1 MGSCASVHKDDVGL
15 PKKQQLLNA
24 SSPPSKDGTKAVDG
38 APVGD
43 VLVDLKR
50 KIEGFG
56 PSRTPDS
63 GSKDEMFFES
73 QPWLDSD
80 CEDDFYSINGD
91 FTPSR
96 GSTPV
101 HQPRAQTVMSN
112 VFLPDNAAQSP
123 NSSEASPTGRR
134 KLADLLQE
142 ATRNDTG
149 ESAAAAAAGEP
160 DSSKSGQQAV
170 APAAGKS
177 VSEPSSGCS
186 TEATPVREAR
196 TRKERAWYS
205 GRCCLPTFVHSLA
218 LDDEGRQK
226 TGPGPCAV

>member
-1 MGSCASVHKDDVGL
+1 MAVPVRANDGPKLELPGTWATPDSPRTPGVDD
-15 PKKQQLLNA
+15 A
-24 SSPPSKDGTKAVDG
+24 KAVAG

-43 VLVDLKR
+43 VLVDLRR

-63 GSKDEMFFES
+63 
-73 QPWLDSD
+73 
-80 CEDDFYSINGD
+80 D

-112 VFLPDNAAQSP
+112 VFLPDNAARSP

-149 ESAAAAAAGEP
+149 ETAAAAAGEA
-160 DSSKSGQQAV
+160 D
-170 APAAGKS
+170 
-177 VSEPSSGCS
+177 
-186 TEATPVREAR
+186 VREQGQPHA
-196 TRKERAWYS
+196 
-205 GRCCLPTFVHSLA
+205 
-218 LDDEGRQK
+218 
-226 TGPGPCAV
+226 

>member
-1 MGSCASVHKDDVGL
+1 MGSCASVHKEDVGL
-15 PKKQQLLNA
+15 PKKQLLA
-24 SSPPSKDGTKAVDG
+24 SSSPPSKDGKAVDG

-56 PSRTPDS
+56 PGGRTPDS

-142 ATRNDTG
+142 ATRNDTR
-149 ESAAAAAAGEP
+149 ESAAATGEP
-160 DSSKSGQQAV
+160 DSGKSGQQAV
-170 APAAGKS
+170 ALAAGKS

-205 GRCCLPTFVHSLA
+205 GRCCLSTFVHSLA
-218 LDDEGRQK
+218 LDDEGQQK
-226 TGPGPCAV
+226 TAPGPCAV